1 MKTSSKGLALLKTFE
16 GLRTKAY
23 RDGGGVWTI
32 GFGHTAAAGAPIPR
46 AGMEITAQDAMDIL
60 ARDLGQYE
68 RGVSAA
74 LKRSPTQNQF
84 DAMVSLCFNIGVDA
98 FQDSSIV
105 RCFNAGDP
113 QLAAERFLLWNKDN
127 GKVIPGLT
135 RRREAEKA
143 LFLEQGDS
151 PAPVSPVAPPT
162 KPAAPPPLPEAP
174 KGTGKPSIGQ
184 VMVGVVAAIVAAIV
198 AYFMKG

>member
-1 MKTSSKGLALLKTFE
+1 MKTSSTGLALIKHFE

-32 GFGHTAAAGAPIPR
+32 GYGHTAAAGAPIPR

-84 DAMVSLCFNIGVDA
+84 DAMVSLCFNIGIKA
-98 FQDSSIV
+98 FTGSSIV
-105 RCFNAGDP
+105 RYFNEGNTKK
-113 QLAAERFLLWNKDN
+113 AAERFLAWNQDN

-143 LFLEQGDS
+143 LFLE
-151 PAPVSPVAPPT
+151 PAATVGIDPPT

-174 KGTGKPSIGQ
+174 KGAAIGK
-184 VMVGVVAAIVAAIV
+184 VVGWLIAGLVAAIA
-198 AYFMKG
+198 AYFGISPH